1 MVKIRANR
9 FFERHGMF
17 IFLVLIGMTFRLLFM
32 YHQGL
37 SNDEL
42 SAWNRTRF
50 DSWIDFWH
58 QGVKAGDMHP
68 VFYQALLWIWVRIFG
83 DSEIA
88 LRTPSL
94 LFYLAN
100 SWIIYQLGSRF
111 FSKRAAWMVLAV
123 YAGLGFT
130 IIHTVFARP
139 YNSGTFFVLL
149 LVWSLLEIRVITKKI
164 TGWYLGVFIGF
175 LGAMLS
181 HYFAF
186 LTVGVIGV
194 CALFYLPK
202 QRIFDLL
209 LIGFLAILAFLPH
222 LPITLFQLNQG
233 GLGWLPPPT
242 WNWITTFFYQFFNYS
257 YGIAFL
263 FLGILIVA
271 FVRGPSVQSAEEKF
285 LFRIFGF
292 TYVTGHLLSLF
303 YTPVLRELVMLF
315 TLPLLL
321 LVVFN
326 RLQNRSSARF
336 SMGILTVSVCVGI
349 HSIVSFRL
357 FQPVN
362 FGVFREIGQVV
373 NQAEQSLGR
382 ENIAFASNFCDVE
395 YINYYYDNDVTESIT
410 DWMNGEVVYS
420 LNERAKKANQ
430 SHFVYNWSNNF
441 HMPMYYETIRQHFPY
456 VQKHIDY
463 FNAAATIFSK
473 NVSDS
478 STGLQKRK
486 LSFSTVG
493 SQKEL
498 TIDSTEFLGDYK
510 WNASEIR
517 AKLINNGY
525 LLVEVAGKLTTDA
538 PCFLVATIERN
549 GTMEQIGKQPLLYVA
564 FDQNR
569 FFEKGSTNQWYC
581 AFDLPKTLEPD
592 AVIHFYC
599 WNQGK
604 QHIEIAPP
612 VLYEVFTPTN

>member
-1 MVKIRANR
+1 MDKIRANR

-68 VFYQALLWIWVRIFG
+68 VFYQAFLWIWVRIFG

-88 LRTPSL
+88 LRAPSF
-94 LFYLAN
+94 LFYLVN
-100 SWIIYQLGSRF
+100 SWIIYELGIRF
-111 FSKRAAWMVLAV
+111 FSKKAGLLVVAI

-139 YNSGTFFVLL
+139 YNSGTFFLLL
-149 LVWSLLEIRVITKKI
+149 LVWSLLEMKASEKKI
-164 TGWYLGVFIGF
+164 SGWHFGVFIGF

-186 LTVGVIGV
+186 LSAGVIGA

-202 QRIFDLL
+202 RRILELL
-209 LIGFLAILAFLPH
+209 VIGFVAILTFLPH

-242 WNWITTFFYQFFNYS
+242 WYWIGEFFFQFFNYS
-257 YGIAFL
+257 WGLLSL
-263 FLGILIVA
+263 FLICILFA
-271 FVRGPSVQSAEEKF
+271 CFRGNKWISSEDKF
-285 LFRIFGF
+285 LFRIVLF
-292 TYVTGHLLSLF
+292 TYLVGHLISVF

-315 TLPLLL
+315 TLPFLLI
-321 LVVFN
+321 LVFS
-326 RLQNRSSARF
+326 RFQEGISTRF
-336 SMGILTVSVCVGI
+336 SMVILLIPIGIGI
-349 HSIVSFRL
+349 HSIGCFKL
-357 FQPVN
+357 LQPVN
-362 FGVFREIGQVV
+362 FGVFREIGEVV
-373 NQAEQSLGR
+373 NEADASIGR
-382 ENIAFASNFCDVE
+382 ENMMFASNFCDVE
-395 YINYYYDNDVTESIT
+395 YINYYYKQDVQESIT
-410 DWMNGEVVYS
+410 DWMNSEVVYN
-420 LNERAKKANQ
+420 LNDRAKKANQ

-441 HMPMYYETIRQHFPY
+441 HMPMYYEVIRQHFPY

-493 SQKEL
+493 
-498 TIDSTEFLGDYK
+498 
-510 WNASEIR
+510 
-517 AKLINNGY
+517 
-525 LLVEVAGKLTTDA
+525 
-538 PCFLVATIERN
+538 
-549 GTMEQIGKQPLLYVA
+549 
-564 FDQNR
+564 
-569 FFEKGSTNQWYC
+569 
-581 AFDLPKTLEPD
+581 
-592 AVIHFYC
+592 
-599 WNQGK
+599 
-604 QHIEIAPP
+604 
-612 VLYEVFTPTN
+612 